1 MSRSYFVLEFYL
13 IVTLAQ
19 EKNNRIDEESYR
31 SKKQKILKRERETT
45 CAKAC
50 ATYIPKGKNPKIEM
64 DQASIADRLLLS
76 QRVRRRGAELLRRA
90 SIRSHVA
97 AGRNARAS
105 LPAVCLSLA
114 ARIEGEPL
122 DKTSLEA
129 CIRCSGAG
137 RAVFKTT

>member
-1 MSRSYFVLEFYL
+1 M
-13 IVTLAQ
+13 
-19 EKNNRIDEESYR
+19 
-31 SKKQKILKRERETT
+31 
-45 CAKAC
+45 C
-50 ATYIPKGKNPKIEM
+50 ATYIPVVLQQRIKQITNKGKERTQKKKEM